1 MFYVLPHRSRMKNI
15 QKTSFVFVIFV
26 LFCIFPSEGSPFTI
40 NAPVSTAND
49 ISDCSGQSCK
59 GKISDTLKSH
69 SQSSKSEE
77 SNKIDYGHNPT
88 ESKIQFPELNE
99 IYNGLTAEEKEKVQ
113 KFDPARLNYTALRE
127 AIDNWLVE
135 AHQKRNGRILGNKA
149 LPGFLSGLGRMLD
162 FEQVVKEIETSIMTS
177 VSCNACRGGMGLLQ
191 HYIKTGKTRD
201 EIIYAVSKLC
211 SSFKIET
218 PRVCYGIINLMADEL
233 IYVVQNVVMTPDEVC
248 GFVIGSV
255 CGDPYNPYHDW
266 RVTFPPVPKPP
277 IQTVFGYKAEQ
288 TTLKVLHLSDTHFDP
303 EYYEGSNAECG
314 EPLCCRISSG
324 RPKRKQDAA
333 GYWGDY
339 RKCDTPQRTIYSMFE
354 NIAYVHPDIDYIIWT
369 GDLPPHD
376 VWNQTKEGNSRVLR
390 ETVNQLITFFPNTPI
405 FPALGN
411 HESAPVNS
419 FPPSYVPEE
428 FGVDWLYK
436 ELHSQWLRWLPQET
450 ANTILKGGFYSVLVR
465 PKFRIISINTNFCNN
480 KNWWLLVNSTD
491 PAQELQWLIY
501 ELQGAELKG
510 EKVHIIGHIPPGH
523 NDCLKVWSSNYYA
536 IINRFETTISAQ
548 FFGHTHYDEFELF
561 YDEYRS
567 RRAINVAY
575 IGPSVTSYYG
585 LNPGYR
591 IYTVEGDYEGSN
603 KITYESTVRAQFF
616 GHTHYDEFE
625 LFYDAENTT
634 RATSIAYITPSVTTY
649 MYLNPG
655 YRLYT
660 IGDDQAVLDHE
671 TWIMNLDEANKGSRP
686 YWYQLY
692 SARRAYGLRSL
703 HPQEWDS
710 LVYRMADD
718 DKLFDVYH
726 RFYWKNS
733 PVREK
738 CNKECKKRL
747 LCDLKSGKSHDREV
761 TCAEV
766 TEKVEA
772 KESMGWG
779 GWIFSGLTVTSI
791 ATWLLWG

>member
-1 MFYVLPHRSRMKNI
+1 MKNSFRKRFLNSFMFYVLPHRSRMKHF
-15 QKTSFVFVIFV
+15 QKTSLVFVIFV

-59 GKISDTLKSH
+59 SH
-69 SQSSKSEE
+69 SQNPKSEE
-77 SNKIDYGHNPT
+77 SNKIDHGHNPT
-88 ESKIQFPELNE
+88 ESKIKFPELNE

-113 KFDPARLNYTALRE
+113 KFDPARE

-135 AHQKRNGRILGNKA
+135 AHQKRNGRILGDKH

-162 FEQVVKEIETSIMTS
+162 FEQVVKEIETSIMSS

-201 EIIYAVSKLC
+201 EIVYAVSKLC

-255 CGDPYNPYHDW
+255 CGDPYNPYHEW

-303 EYYEGSNAECG
+303 EYYEGSNADCG

-465 PKFRIISINTNFCNN
+465 PK
-480 KNWWLLVNSTD
+480 WLLVNSTD

-523 NDCLKVWSSNYYA
+523 NDCLKVWSHNYYA

-603 KITYESTVRAQFF
+603 K
-616 GHTHYDEFE
+616 
-625 LFYDAENTT
+625 
-634 RATSIAYITPSVTTY
+634 
-649 MYLNPG
+649 
-655 YRLYT
+655 
-660 IGDDQAVLDHE
+660 
-671 TWIMNLDEANKGSRP
+671 
-686 YWYQLY
+686 
-692 SARRAYGLRSL
+692 
-703 HPQEWDS
+703 
-710 LVYRMADD
+710 
-718 DKLFDVYH
+718 
-726 RFYWKNS
+726 
-733 PVREK
+733 
-738 CNKECKKRL
+738 
-747 LCDLKSGKSHDREV
+747 
-761 TCAEV
+761 
-766 TEKVEA
+766 
-772 KESMGWG
+772 
-779 GWIFSGLTVTSI
+779 
-791 ATWLLWG
+791 